1 MSGEAD
7 LSGCRVLVVEDDFYL
22 ATDAARALSVAGAEV
37 LGPCATEADA
47 REELAQARP
56 DAVLRDINLGSGPTF
71 ELAEKLK
78 DENIPFV
85 FVTGYDQDVI
95 PSEFAEVQRLE
106 KPVQLRRVVS
116 TLAKVLTP
124 AT

>member
-56 DAVLRDINLGSGPTF
+56 DAVLLDINLGSGPTF

-85 FVTGYDQDVI
+85 FVTGYEQDVI

>member
-56 DAVLRDINLGSGPTF
+56 DAVLLDINLGSGPTF

-95 PSEFAEVQRLE
+95 PSEFAEVQG
-106 KPVQLRRVVS
+106 LRSPSSCAGSSAPSRRC
-116 TLAKVLTP
+116 
-124 AT
+124 

>member
-7 LSGCRVLVVEDDFYL
+7 LSGCRVLVVEDDFDL

-56 DAVLRDINLGSGPTF
+56 DAVLLDINLGSGPTF

>member
-56 DAVLRDINLGSGPTF
+56 DAVLLDINLGSGPTF